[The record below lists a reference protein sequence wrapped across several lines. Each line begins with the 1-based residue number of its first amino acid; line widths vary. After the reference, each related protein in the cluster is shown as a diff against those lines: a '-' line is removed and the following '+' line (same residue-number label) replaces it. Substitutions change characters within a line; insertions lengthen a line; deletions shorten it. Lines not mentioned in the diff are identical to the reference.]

1 VLCLLLA
8 AFVGQGVRTAALPTD
23 QLVAWNVV
31 IDDGFYYLQIA
42 RNIARGHGSTFDR
55 INPTNGYQ
63 PLWALTLV
71 PVFWFTD
78 SPEGGLKA
86 AIVISTLLGGIALL
100 LLYVA
105 LQRLVGL
112 GTALVTCGLV
122 VTNPYFL
129 KILTGGLETPLLFAL
144 LAGTTALW
152 ALRGERVL
160 AGGRRACLGLGL
172 LLGLLVLTRL
182 DLLIVLCP
190 LGLVLLLWPGP
201 ATRTGRLLRA
211 AWIALP
217 VAVLV
222 GPYLLW
228 NLVEHGS
235 AIPVSGLVKGWAAHR
250 FTPGW
255 QLYMHT
261 EQWRGV
267 TRTLAGL
274 TWPWALSERQI
285 FEHFTA
291 ALAAPVA
298 LAALLGARLI
308 WSRRARA
315 NRLALLLV
323 LAGFVGTAAHGL
335 YIVLI
340 YRASG
345 HWNYHYFFPFNLLVT
360 VCMVAAPALL
370 LTDLSLL
377 LAKRGLRQRLRR
389 GLAALAAALSLVPL
403 AYLLHHGL
411 AAWEQRQTEL
421 QQPTKQSFRKNRLDL
436 ARLLPGRFPDAV
448 LGAWWAGTLGYF
460 SDMRVVNLDGVVNSG
475 RYFREVLRPDTVDDY
490 LLRGPIT
497 HLADHFWRDPL
508 TTDAG
513 PQWRIFWWEYEKHY
527 RCHVMRRRLK
537 LVHRALF
544 RGAAGFYVLAIDK
557 RP

>member
-1 VLCLLLA
+1 MLGLLLA
-8 AFVGQGVRTAALPTD
+8 AFIGQGVRTAALPAD

-78 SPEGGLKA
+78 SPEVGLKA
-86 AIVISTLLGGIALL
+86 AIVISTLLSGIALL
-100 LLYVA
+100 LLYLA

-112 GTALVTCGLV
+112 GTALVACGLV
-122 VTNPYFL
+122 VANPYFL
-129 KILTGGLETPLLFAL
+129 KILTSGLETPLLFAL
-144 LAGTTALW
+144 LAATAAMW

-160 AGGRRACLGLGL
+160 SGCRGACLGLGL

-182 DLLIVLCP
+182 DMLFVLCP

-201 ATRTGRLLRA
+201 ARWTGRLLRA

-217 VAVLV
+217 VVLLV

-235 AIPVSGLVKGWAAHR
+235 AIPVSGLVKGWASHR

-267 TRTLAGL
+267 TRTLVGL
-274 TWPWALSERQI
+274 TWPWALNERHI
-285 FEHFTA
+285 FEQFTA

-298 LAALLGARLI
+298 LVALLGARMI

-323 LAGFVGTAAHGL
+323 LAGFIGTAVHGL

-340 YRASG
+340 YRSSG

-370 LTDLSLL
+370 LTDLFLL
-377 LAKRGLRQRLRR
+377 RANWRLRR
-389 GLAALAAALSLVPL
+389 GLAALTAALSLVPL
-403 AYLLHHGL
+403 AYLLHQGL
-411 AAWEQRQTEL
+411 GAWEERQTEL
-421 QQPTKQSFRKNRLDL
+421 QQPAQESFRKNRLDL
-436 ARLLPGRFPDAV
+436 ARALPGRFPDAV

-475 RYFREVLRPDTVDDY
+475 RYFREVLRPDTVDAY

-497 HLADHFWRDPL
+497 HIADHFWRDPL
-508 TTDAG
+508 TTEAG
-513 PQWRIFWWEYEKHY
+513 PAWRIFWWEYEKHY

-537 LVHRALF
+537 IVHRALF